1 MFCCMTVIFGGGGG
15 VCLCVCV
22 RVCMFVC
29 VTLPLDDLELVKIK
43 LLESLKVHEK
53 PEDNKHIQKVFYLEI
68 IGIGR
73 LQMIF

>member
-1 MFCCMTVIFGGGGG
+1 MTVIFGGGGG
-15 VCLCVCV
+15 VCLCVCT
-22 RVCMFVC
+22 RVCMFMC
-29 VTLPLDDLELVKIK
+29 VALRLDDLELVKIK

-73 LQMIF
+73 LKMIF

>member
-1 MFCCMTVIFGGGGG
+1 MVVVVCM
-15 VCLCVCV
+15 CVCV
-22 RVCMFVC
+22 CVC

-53 PEDNKHIQKVFYLEI
+53 PEDNKHIHKVFHLEI

-73 LQMIF
+73 LKMIFKLVLSK